1 MAIIDTNLLFLKELE
16 SEDLDN
22 LYTILVYGNKDDRY
36 NNNKNLM
43 EGLSDN
49 TKVKLYYPDHKKYYD
64 LMASELCEFG
74 GNSICNWF
82 RGRGVPYRE
91 VLSDVSSKF
100 GVKDQDNL
108 TTEELENA
116 LILETVKKTID
127 KMSESER
134 FEMAKSLNLNLNLN
148 LNININTCTAEALY
162 AAFMVAFKLGG
173 FKSYQLTV
181 IIANIIVKAIT
192 GAGLSLAGNA
202 MLTKFMSIITGPIGW
217 IVTGIWT
224 AVDIAGPAY
233 RITIPAVFEI
243 ILLRNKQLATIK
255 ADGKD
260 QNDWINSIHND

>member
-1 MAIIDTNLLFLKELE
+1 MVSIDINLLFLKELE

-43 EGLSDN
+43 EGLSNN
-49 TKVKLYYPDHKKYYD
+49 TKVKLYYPDHKKYYE

-108 TTEELENA
+108 TIEELENA
-116 LILETVKKTID
+116 LILETVKKAIN

-134 FEMAKSLNLNLNLN
+134 FEMAKSLNLNLK
-148 LNININTCTAEALY
+148 TYTTEALY
-162 AAFMVAFKLGG
+162 AAFMIGFRIGG

-181 IIANIIVKAIT
+181 IIANNIVKAIT
-192 GAGLSLAGNA
+192 GAGLSFVGNA
-202 MLTKFMSIITGPIGW
+202 TLTKFMSIITGPIGW

-224 AVDIAGPAY
+224 AIDIAGPAY

-243 ILLRNKQLATIK
+243 ILLRNKLLATRR
-255 ADGKD
+255 ANSKD

>member
-43 EGLSDN
+43 EGLSNN
-49 TKVKLYYPDHKKYYD
+49 TKVKLYYPDHKKYYE

-108 TTEELENA
+108 TIEELENA
-116 LILETVKKTID
+116 LILETVKKAIN

-134 FEMAKSLNLNLNLN
+134 FEMAKSLNLNLK
-148 LNININTCTAEALY
+148 TYTPEALY
-162 AAFMVAFKLGG
+162 AAFIIGFRIGG

-181 IIANIIVKAIT
+181 IIANNIVKAIT
-192 GAGLSLAGNA
+192 GAGLSFVGNA
-202 MLTKFMSIITGPIGW
+202 TLTKFMSIITGPIGW

-224 AVDIAGPAY
+224 AIDIAGPAY

>member
-1 MAIIDTNLLFLKELE
+1 MVSIDTNLLFLKELE

-43 EGLSDN
+43 EGLSNN
-49 TKVKLYYPDHKKYYD
+49 TKVKLYYPDHKKYYE

-108 TTEELENA
+108 TIEELENA
-116 LILETVKKTID
+116 LILETVKKAIN

-134 FEMAKSLNLNLNLN
+134 FEMAKSLNLNLK
-148 LNININTCTAEALY
+148 TYTTEALY
-162 AAFMVAFKLGG
+162 AAFMIGFRIGG

-181 IIANIIVKAIT
+181 IIANNIVKAIT
-192 GAGLSLAGNA
+192 GAGLSFVGNA
-202 MLTKFMSIITGPIGW
+202 TLTKFMSIITGPIGW

-224 AVDIAGPAY
+224 AIDIAGPAY

-243 ILLRNKQLATIK
+243 ILLRNKLLATRR
-255 ADGKD
+255 ANSKD

>member
-36 NNNKNLM
+36 INNKNLM

-49 TKVKLYYPDHKKYYD
+49 TKVKLYYPDHKKYHD
-64 LMASELCEFG
+64 LMAAELCEFG

-127 KMSESER
+127 TMSESER
-134 FEMAKSLNLNLNLN
+134 FEMAKSLNLNLN
-148 LNININTCTAEALY
+148 TCTAEALY
-162 AAFMVAFKLGG
+162 AAFMVVFKLGG

-217 IVTGIWT
+217 IITGIWT

-243 ILLRNKQLATIK
+243 ILLRNKYLAMVK
-255 ADGKD
+255 AESKD